1 MREKSADI
9 TSNVQVS
16 FAFEYIVNGI
26 PALLHSA
33 TSCDKLRPSR
43 LRLISVATNKRIKPL
58 LDIGGRISLVRAKNT
73 VCSWNS

>member
-1 MREKSADI
+1 
-9 TSNVQVS
+9 
-16 FAFEYIVNGI
+16 
-26 PALLHSA
+26 LLHSA

-43 LRLISVATNKRIKPL
+43 LRLIAVATNKRIKPL

>member
-1 MREKSADI
+1 LREKSADI

-26 PALLHSA
+26 PALLHGA

-43 LRLISVATNKRIKPL
+43 LRLISVATNIRIKL
-58 LDIGGRISLVRAKNT
+58 LLGIGGRIPRVRAKNT
-73 VCSWNS
+73 VRFWNS